1 MALGAGGN
9 FNGSQ
14 LHIQAADVWFGK
26 ITADIKRSVYSG
38 DEIKNPNNFTHVFYN
53 STCSPY
59 NSFDIICNVLKFPFI
74 CEHREIISPID
85 ESTNNWRN
93 VQWTSL
99 TEAHVRWLV
108 VHSCCTH
115 RPLTLTKSCS
125 VCCSEIFFALFE
137 AASENK
143 SHFQERAKKNK
154 QKTTRFVI
162 PSQKFWE
169 MFSHL
174 FFHQHWSAVCFQTAW
189 SLTPLC
195 LTVSLT
201 IWPAGIKAL
210 VSIQLRCCLTT
221 LLWLLILRWKYRS

>member
-1 MALGAGGN
+1 MILSCLTQTCRVNGLVWSFFFSQLTKVNLTSPSTAIKAVPGLRINKWNVLWLWAQEETLMALSCTFKQPMFDLEKSPLISKG
-9 FNGSQ
+9 
-14 LHIQAADVWFGK
+14 LYTVEMK
-26 ITADIKRSVYSG
+26 LKT
-38 DEIKNPNNFTHVFYN
+38 PNNFTHVFYN

-143 SHFQERAKKNK
+143 SHFQERAKKKTNK
-154 QKTTRFVI
+154 KQQD
-162 PSQKFWE
+162 S
-169 MFSHL
+169 
-174 FFHQHWSAVCFQTAW
+174 
-189 SLTPLC
+189 
-195 LTVSLT
+195 
-201 IWPAGIKAL
+201 
-210 VSIQLRCCLTT
+210 
-221 LLWLLILRWKYRS
+221 